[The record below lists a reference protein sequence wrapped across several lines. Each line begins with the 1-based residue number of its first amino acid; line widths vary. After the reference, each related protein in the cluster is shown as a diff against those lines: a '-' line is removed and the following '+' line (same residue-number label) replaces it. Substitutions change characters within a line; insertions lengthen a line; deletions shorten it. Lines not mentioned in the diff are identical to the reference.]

1 MRSQRGFRED
11 LGFHCDSKVEA
22 NFARILKY
30 LGKDF
35 QPYGV
40 SRKKISIQDLG
51 YKDEN
56 DGHILREM
64 RPDFYLPKE
73 KTFVEVKGGWSSV
86 TSNDRKKL
94 AGALLKGIKIVE
106 ICGITYEILE
116 KEFKSKIREWEH

>member
-1 MRSQRGFRED
+1 
-11 LGFHCDSKVEA
+11 
-22 NFARILKY
+22 
-30 LGKDF
+30 
-35 QPYGV
+35 
-40 SRKKISIQDLG
+40 
-51 YKDEN
+51 
-56 DGHILREM
+56 M